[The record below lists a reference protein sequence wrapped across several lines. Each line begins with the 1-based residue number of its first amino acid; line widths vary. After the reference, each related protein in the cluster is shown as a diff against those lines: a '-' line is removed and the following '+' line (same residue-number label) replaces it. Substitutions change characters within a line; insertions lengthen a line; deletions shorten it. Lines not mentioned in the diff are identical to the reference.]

1 MNLTDTFSETLN
13 LQGQLLIA
21 TPDMND
27 DYFDRSVI
35 YICEHN
41 EQGAMGLMI
50 NSPTDLSVMELLAK
64 MDFLMANERNYSRD
78 QLVLN
83 GGPVSQDRG
92 FILHTQT
99 DAPLMHSYATAN
111 DITLTTSGDILDTF
125 GRLDAPKHFLV
136 CLGCCTWKSEQ
147 LEQEIA
153 RNYWLI
159 SPSSEQILFH
169 TEHQDRWS
177 QAYDL
182 LGINGFVA
190 KAGRA

>member
-1 MNLTDTFSETLN
+1 MLN

-21 TPDMND
+21 TLEMDD
-27 DYFDRSVI
+27 DYFDRAVI

-64 MDFLMANERNYSRD
+64 MDFLMANSRQYSKD
-78 QLVLN
+78 QLVLS

-92 FILHTQT
+92 FILHTPIGI
-99 DAPLMHSYATAN
+99 PLLHTYDTAN
-111 DITLTTSGDILDTF
+111 GLVLTTSGDILETL
-125 GRLDAPKHFLV
+125 GTEDAPEHFLV

-153 RNYWLI
+153 RNYWITALAT
-159 SPSSEQILFH
+159 EDVLFK
-169 TEHQDRWS
+169 TGYLDRWVE
-177 QAYDL
+177 ANAI
-182 LGINGFVA
+182 LGIEGVLG